1 MLPLRKGQAE
11 HGIHSG
17 FLTCKKIANLEE
29 GNVSIE
35 KWLRFHSLRGS
46 IRSMVERVEIG
57 VGKTQSNETLQIV
70 ENQKTYRQES

>member
-35 KWLRFHSLRGS
+35 K
-46 IRSMVERVEIG
+46 MVEISFLEGLNKIYG
-57 VGKTQSNETLQIV
+57 
-70 ENQKTYRQES
+70 